1 MKQTILSG
9 IQPTGILTLG
19 NYLGALRNWVKIQDE
34 YDCMYFIAD
43 MHAITIPKDPKT
55 LRENTKKALI
65 QYIASGLDANKNTIF
80 VQSHVPQHAEL
91 AWVLN
96 CVSYMG
102 ELGRMTQYKDKSQKQ
117 KNVGVG
123 LFDYPVLMTADILL
137 YDPDYVPVGE
147 DQKQHL
153 ELARTIARR
162 FNNQYGCELFKIPK
176 GYVSETGARIMSLQ
190 DPTKKMSK
198 SSDNPY
204 TYISLLDDK
213 DTIVK
218 KFKKAKTDS
227 LNEVRF
233 SENQPGIC
241 NLMNIYASI
250 TGKDIEEIE
259 RIFDGQG
266 YGKFKMA
273 VAEVVA
279 DALEPIQK
287 KFHELDKPENE
298 AYIDSVLH
306 KGAEKASD
314 IAEKKLVKVF
324 ETIGFYGK

>member
-65 QYIASGLDANKNTIF
+65 QYIASGLDADKNTIF

-123 LFDYPVLMTADILL
+123 LFDYPVLMTSDILL

-176 GYVSETGARIMSLQ
+176 AYVSETGARIMSLQ

-233 SENQPGIC
+233 SESQPGIC

-250 TGKDIEEIE
+250 TGKNIEEIE

-266 YGKFKMA
+266 YGRFKMA

-306 KGAEKASD
+306 KGAEKASG

>member
-65 QYIASGLDANKNTIF
+65 QYIASGLDADKNTIF

-176 GYVSETGARIMSLQ
+176 AYVSETGARIMSLQ

-233 SENQPGIC
+233 SESQPGIC

-250 TGKDIEEIE
+250 TGKNIEEIE

-266 YGKFKMA
+266 YGRFKMA

-306 KGAEKASD
+306 KGAEKASG